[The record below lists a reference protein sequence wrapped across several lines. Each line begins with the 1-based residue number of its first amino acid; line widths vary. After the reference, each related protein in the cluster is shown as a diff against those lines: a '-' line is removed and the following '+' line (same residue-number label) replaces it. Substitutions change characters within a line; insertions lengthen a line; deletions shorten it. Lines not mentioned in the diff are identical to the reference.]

1 MHSLFEYFQKFRD
14 WFNGND
20 EPEQEDLVVL
30 LERIQKMAVD
40 LTQLVQE
47 VDRVRNTQEKATAL
61 ITSLVAEVKSATDQ
75 LVAKTAEAENTV
87 GSLFNQFGVTKGG
100 SNNELTKYVSNIQGS
115 NFSLSLYALN
125 LSRSET
131 KSSTPFVALLTSITG
146 NIILPN
152 S

>member
-47 VDRVRNTQEKATAL
+47 VDRVRDTQEKATAL

-87 GSLFNQFGVTKGG
+87 DVTVI
-100 SNNELTKYVSNIQGS
+100 NELVSKLKAS
-115 NFSLSLYALN
+115 TDSLTA
-125 LSRSET
+125 
-131 KSSTPFVALLTSITG
+131 V
-146 NIILPN
+146 LPAPPAQ
-152 S
+152 